1 MEIIDKTHLL
11 KSNPLDLS
19 YGVTIQDF
27 DGDGKSEIFVATQAG
42 PNHLYKLVD
51 GGFTDCTPQVLRDS
65 DSSGIGVAAADLTG
79 NGLPDIY
86 ILNTGTFMGPLTEP
100 DRLFLNEGNLVFR
113 EMMED
118 HPDRN
123 LGAGRSICWT
133 DPLGTMRY
141 GLYLCNYGAP
151 NLLFVNGGGP
161 GAFRNMAAKG
171 AGLGMVMGGRSVI
184 SQDFFGKNSVDIFV
198 LNEGGPNL
206 FFRGMG
212 GGQFEEVAEVLGLD
226 DPLCLGS
233 GLQAADLDRDG
244 EVEFLWANWEG
255 PNRLMKRDA
264 AGRYV
269 NVAPESWERPS
280 KARTVIVADL
290 DNDGWEEVF
299 LNNMEEPN
307 RLFRNVE
314 GQLVEVDPG
323 PLLLPDG
330 AGTAASVGDLDGD
343 GMLEIYV
350 AHGESMPQRNR
361 LFSCNPQGHHFVRV
375 QPLTPSGA
383 PAVASRVELLS
394 ERPQLRFIDGGSGY
408 LCQMEPV
415 AHFGLG
421 LERTV
426 PPVRITWSDGT
437 CRVLDG
443 LALDDLTQVTY
454 PSG

>member
-1 MEIIDKTHLL
+1 
-11 KSNPLDLS
+11 
-19 YGVTIQDF
+19 
-27 DGDGKSEIFVATQAG
+27 
-42 PNHLYKLVD
+42 
-51 GGFTDCTPQVLRDS
+51 
-65 DSSGIGVAAADLTG
+65 
-79 NGLPDIY
+79 
-86 ILNTGTFMGPLTEP
+86 
-100 DRLFLNEGNLVFR
+100 
-113 EMMED
+113 
-118 HPDRN
+118 
-123 LGAGRSICWT
+123 
-133 DPLGTMRY
+133 
-141 GLYLCNYGAP
+141 
-151 NLLFVNGGGP
+151 
-161 GAFRNMAAKG
+161 
-171 AGLGMVMGGRSVI
+171 
-184 SQDFFGKNSVDIFV
+184 
-198 LNEGGPNL
+198 
-206 FFRGMG
+206 
-212 GGQFEEVAEVLGLD
+212 
-226 DPLCLGS
+226 
-233 GLQAADLDRDG
+233 
-244 EVEFLWANWEG
+244 
-255 PNRLMKRDA
+255 MKRDA